1 MRGQIVGT
9 GAQQTW
15 RRLTSAPVGNT
26 PIGTIHAIYTN
37 VCPTGYLPCDGSA
50 YDTTQF
56 PDLYA
61 LLTTAGVAN
70 PDHTPDFRE
79 CALVGV
85 GNNSTDTFG
94 THDIY
99 TLGQFKDCQAQATG
113 GGTLSLKSAGY
124 TVSGNNVIL
133 NTTVNAAN
141 RKLVTQYIGDASAT
155 DLQTITVGSGSGA
168 TTTRNRS
175 KGVYWIIKATVGN
188 EISDINQLADDLRDE
203 MTLCMQLKPV
213 NVLPTGA
220 DITTDMYYCNGTY
233 YVGQVDAS
241 DPTQS
246 ICVPLD
252 TAVVSN
258 TVAEDNMGAVTSNA
272 VWEWSRY
279 ENAVRLNFYAE
290 GTTGIVSGQGIEI
303 PATYDTADKQ
313 TEYMLNYV
321 RDISIAKDKPLVYCG
336 AAYFLNAS
344 NTTSIICSI
353 NTYTFQITTVKGAT
367 NYWARGLFANTSGN
381 AAYSNAVAGISQTGS
396 FWALRQCETAVGDDT
411 VAVNFSVTSTS
422 SSATYTAPA
431 DGIVKAH
438 VTNLT
443 GGNDVFLVVNGVNVD
458 HCPFW
463 RAGAITMSAPVA
475 KGDTY
480 YVATTTA
487 SGDSKMFVN
496 SIEFTRVNHWTGRAT
511 SW

>member
-141 RKLVTQYIGDASAT
+141 RKLVTQYIADASAT
-155 DLQTITVGSGSGA
+155 DLQTITVGGGSGA

-203 MTLCMQLKPV
+203 MALCMQLKPV

-233 YVGQVDAS
+233 YVGQVNAS

-279 ENAVRLNFYAE
+279 ENAVRLNFQTNDD
-290 GTTGIVSGQGIEI
+290 GTGGILIDTT
-303 PATYDTADKQ
+303 TYDTADKQ
-313 TEYMLNYV
+313 IEYVMNYI
-321 RDISIAKDKPLVYCG
+321 RNIAINSNRQVTYCG
-336 AAYFLNAS
+336 CIGTRNAS
-344 NTTSIICSI
+344 NTTSIAYPTLYNYVIVSNI
-353 NTYTFQITTVKGAT
+353 GASGW
-367 NYWARGLFANTSGN
+367 WARGSFFTDDVNLGYEIN
-381 AAYSNAVAGISQTGS
+381 AIAGISQGGS
-396 FWALRQCETAVGDDT
+396 FWIRRQCERSRDLTHAVTNITITA
-411 VAVNFSVTSTS
+411 AAPTS
-422 SSATYTAPA
+422 TYTADR
-431 DGIVKAH
+431 DGEVIVH
-438 VTNLT
+438 ITNQT
-443 GGNDVFLVVNGVNVD
+443 GGYTPTLAVNGAAVD
-458 HCPFW
+458 SCPFFNPGACTL
-463 RAGAITMSAPVA
+463 RARVS

-480 YVATTTA
+480 FVNTDCP
-487 SGDSKMFVN
+487 SGDSRMRINVMGIQGI
-496 SIEFTRVNHWTGRAT
+496 SHWTDRAT

>member
-61 LLTTAGVAN
+61 LLQTAGVAN

-79 CALVGV
+79 CALIGV
-85 GNNSTDTFG
+85 GTNSTDTLG
-94 THDIY
+94 THDVY

-133 NTTVNAAN
+133 NTTVNASN
-141 RKLVTQYIGDASAT
+141 RKLVTQYIADASAT
-155 DLQTITVGSGSGA
+155 DLQTITVGGGSGA

-203 MTLCMQLKPV
+203 MALCMQLKPV

-233 YVGQVDAS
+233 YVGQVDES

-279 ENAVRLNFYAE
+279 ENAVRLNFFSA
-290 GTTGIVSGQGIEI
+290 GIQAPGAGIEF
-303 PATYDTADKQ
+303 PSTCDTADKQ
-313 TEYMLNYV
+313 AEYMLNYV
-321 RDISIAKDKPLVYCG
+321 RDISIAKDKPLDYCG
-336 AAYFLNAS
+336 TCQFKNAS
-344 NTTSIICSI
+344 NTTSIACPEIY
-353 NTYTFQITTVKGAT
+353 NFQIVVAKGAN
-367 NYWARGLFANTSGN
+367 NYWARGYFSNTSGA
-381 AAYSNAVAGISQTGS
+381 AAYTNATSGITQSGT
-396 FWALRQCETAVGDDT
+396 FWILRQCETAVGDNT
-411 VAVNFSVTSTS
+411 VAVNFAVTGPSP
-422 SSATYTAPA
+422 SATYTAPA

-443 GGNDVFLVVNGVNVD
+443 GGNDVFLVVNGVNAD

-463 RAGAITMSAPVA
+463 RAGSITMSAPVA
-475 KGDTY
+475 KGDIY
-480 YVATTTA
+480 YVASTTA
-487 SGDSKMFVN
+487 AGDSKMFVN
-496 SIEFTRVNHWTGRAT
+496 SIEFTRVNHWTNRAV

>member
-85 GNNSTDTFG
+85 GNNSTDTLG

-99 TLGQFKDCQAQATG
+99 TLGQFKDCQAQALN

-124 TVSGNNVIL
+124 TVTSNNVIL

-141 RKLVTQYIGDASAT
+141 RKLVTQYVADASAT
-155 DLQTITVGSGSGA
+155 DLQTITVSGGSGA
-168 TTTRNRS
+168 STTRTRS

-203 MTLCMQLKPV
+203 MALCMQLKPV

-272 VWEWSRY
+272 VWEQSHY
-279 ENAVRLNFYAE
+279 ENAVRLNFCAE
-290 GTTGIVSGQGIEI
+290 GSSDMVDGQAIEI

-313 TEYMLNYV
+313 IEYMLSYV
-321 RDISIAKDKPLVYCG
+321 RSISVTKDKPLLYCG
-336 AAYFLNAS
+336 ACRTINAS
-344 NTTSIICSI
+344 NTTSVACPDIY
-353 NTYTFQITTVKGAT
+353 NFQIAVVKGAG
-367 NYWARGLFANTSGN
+367 NYWVRGNFANASGN
-381 AAYSNAVAGISQTGS
+381 PTHSNAMASISQTGV
-396 FWALRQCETAVGDDT
+396 FWILRQCDVSASSTRVANNVTITA
-411 VAVNFSVTSTS
+411 AAPTS
-422 SSATYTAPA
+422 TYTADR
-431 DGIVKAH
+431 DGEVWAH
-438 VTNLT
+438 ISNNT
-443 GGNDVFLVVNGVNVD
+443 GGYTAGLRVNGVEVD
-458 HCPFW
+458 ACPFHRGGSCTL
-463 RAGAITMSAPVA
+463 RARVS

-480 YVATTTA
+480 YVSTDNP
-487 SGDSKMFVN
+487 SGDSRMLVQTMG
-496 SIEFTRVNHWTGRAT
+496 IQGINHWTNKAV

>member
-61 LLTTAGVAN
+61 LLTTAGVTN

-85 GNNSTDTFG
+85 GNNSTDTLG

-99 TLGQFKDCQAQATG
+99 TLGQFKDCQAH
-113 GGTLSLKSAGY
+113 GTLSLKSAGY
-124 TVSGNNVIL
+124 TVTGNNVIL

-141 RKLVTQYIGDASAT
+141 RKLVTQYISDASAT
-155 DLQTITVGSGSGA
+155 DLQTITVGSAS
-168 TTTRNRS
+168 TTRTRS

-203 MTLCMQLKPV
+203 MALCMQLKPV

-246 ICVPLD
+246 ICVPLETGAGSSIFVGTQAEWDALSTAEKNEYSQASLTDVNSVVHVPTD
-252 TAVVSN
+252 TIEN
-258 TVAEDNMGAVTSNA
+258 GNLQPVTSNA
-272 VWEWSRY
+272 VYDALAKINGSTSVVWGNSRTVNVETGATDWWSLIPP
-279 ENAVRLNFYAE
+279 AVPSGKYILWYFAYVSSPAANNVRASLAYGS
-290 GTTGIVSGQGIEI
+290 GTDGKPDSVITRADVDVSGVEI
-303 PATYDTADKQ
+303 KIGAV
-313 TEYMLNYV
+313 V
-321 RDISIAKDKPLVYCG
+321 RDK
-336 AAYFLNAS
+336 
-344 NTTSIICSI
+344 
-353 NTYTFQITTVKGAT
+353 
-367 NYWARGLFANTSGN
+367 
-381 AAYSNAVAGISQTGS
+381 
-396 FWALRQCETAVGDDT
+396 
-411 VAVNFSVTSTS
+411 
-422 SSATYTAPA
+422 
-431 DGIVKAH
+431 
-438 VTNLT
+438 
-443 GGNDVFLVVNGVNVD
+443 
-458 HCPFW
+458 
-463 RAGAITMSAPVA
+463 
-475 KGDTY
+475 
-480 YVATTTA
+480 
-487 SGDSKMFVN
+487 
-496 SIEFTRVNHWTGRAT
+496 
-511 SW
+511 

>member
-133 NTTVNAAN
+133 NSTVNAAN
-141 RKLVTQYIGDASAT
+141 RKLVTQYIADASAT
-155 DLQTITVGSGSGA
+155 DLQTITVGGGSGA

-203 MTLCMQLKPV
+203 MALCMQLKPV

-233 YVGQVDAS
+233 YVGQVNAS

-279 ENAVRLNFYAE
+279 ENAVRLNFYTE
-290 GTTGIVSGQGIEI
+290 GNPLASGQGIEI

-313 TEYMLNYV
+313 ANYMLNYV
-321 RDISIAKDKPLVYCG
+321 RDISIAKDKSLVYCG
-336 AAYFLNAS
+336 NVYFLNAS
-344 NTTSIICSI
+344 NTTSIIRP
-353 NTYTFQITTVKGAT
+353 NTYTFQIVTIRGST
-367 NYWARGLFANTSGN
+367 NYWARGLFSNTSGN
-381 AAYSNAVAGISQTGS
+381 ANFANAIAGITQDGNSWR
-396 FWALRQCETAVGDDT
+396 FRQCERSVNIARVANNATITA
-411 VAVNFSVTSTS
+411 AAPTS
-422 SSATYTAPA
+422 TYTADR
-431 DGIVKAH
+431 DGEVFAH
-438 VTNLT
+438 ISNNT
-443 GGNDVFLVVNGVNVD
+443 GGYTATLVVNEVEVD
-458 HCPFW
+458 SCPFHRGGSCTL
-463 RAGAITMSAPVA
+463 RARVS

-480 YVATTTA
+480 QARTDCP
-487 SGDSKMFVN
+487 SGDSRMLVQTMG
-496 SIEFTRVNHWTGRAT
+496 IQGINHWTDRAT

>member
-61 LLTTAGVAN
+61 LLTTAGVTN

-85 GNNSTDTFG
+85 GNNSTDTLG

-99 TLGQFKDCQAQATG
+99 TLGQFKDCQAQAPS

-124 TVSGNNVIL
+124 TVTGNNVIL
-133 NTTVNAAN
+133 NSTVNAAN
-141 RKLVTQYIGDASAT
+141 RKLVTQYIADASAT

-168 TTTRNRS
+168 STTRARS

-203 MTLCMQLKPV
+203 MALCMQLKPV

-233 YVGQVDAS
+233 YVGQVDTS

-272 VWEWSRY
+272 VWEQSHY
-279 ENAVRLNFYAE
+279 ENAVRLNFYPE

-303 PATYDTADKQ
+303 PATYDTTDKQ
-313 TEYMLNYV
+313 IEYMLNYV

-336 AAYFLNAS
+336 MCITTNAS
-344 NTTSIICSI
+344 NTTSVACPSI
-353 NTYTFQITTVKGAT
+353 YTFQIATVKYDT
-367 NYWARGLFANTSGN
+367 DYWARAQFIPTSSR
-381 AAYSNAVAGISQTGS
+381 AHSNVVAGAQTGQA
-396 FWALRQCETAVGDDT
+396 WILRQYNVSANSIRVANNVTITA
-411 VAVNFSVTSTS
+411 AAPTS
-422 SSATYTAPA
+422 TYTADR
-431 DGIVKAH
+431 DGEVFAH
-438 VTNLT
+438 ISNNT
-443 GGNDVFLVVNGVNVD
+443 GGYTPFLVVNGAEVD
-458 HCPFW
+458 SCPFYRPGSCTL
-463 RAGAITMSAPVA
+463 RARVS

-480 YVATTTA
+480 QVRTDNP
-487 SGDSKMFVN
+487 SGDSRMLVQTLG
-496 SIEFTRVNHWTGRAT
+496 IQGINHWTDRAT

>member
-15 RRLTSAPVGNT
+15 RRLTSAQVGNT

-50 YDTTQF
+50 YDTTQY

-61 LLTTAGVAN
+61 LLTTAGVTN

-85 GNNSTDTFG
+85 GNNSTDTLG

-99 TLGQFKDCQAQATG
+99 TLGQFKDCQAH
-113 GGTLSLKSAGY
+113 GTLSLKSAGY
-124 TVSGNNVIL
+124 TVTGNNVIL
-133 NTTVNAAN
+133 NSTVNAAN
-141 RKLVTQYIGDASAT
+141 RKLVTQYIADASAT
-155 DLQTITVGSGSGA
+155 DLQTITVGGGSGA

-203 MTLCMQLKPV
+203 MALCMQLKPV

-233 YVGQVDAS
+233 YVGQVNEA

-272 VWEWSRY
+272 VWEQSHY
-279 ENAVRLNFYAE
+279 ENAVRINFYPE
-290 GTTGIVSGQGIEI
+290 GSTGIASGQGIEI
-303 PATYDTADKQ
+303 PSTYDTADKQ
-313 TEYMLNYV
+313 IEYMLNYV
-321 RDISIAKDKPLVYCG
+321 RNISIAKDKPLVYCG
-336 AAYFLNAS
+336 MCTTTNAS
-344 NTTSIICSI
+344 NTTSIACSGS
-353 NTYTFQITTVKGAT
+353 YTFQIVTSKGRT
-367 NYWARGLFANTSGN
+367 NYWAKAQFIIAEGESIHSNVIAGLSQRGPLW
-381 AAYSNAVAGISQTGS
+381 VR
-396 FWALRQCETAVGDDT
+396 RQCEVSVNTLLVAQNISITA
-411 VAVNFSVTSTS
+411 AAPTS
-422 SSATYTAPA
+422 TYTADR
-431 DGIVKAH
+431 DGEVYVHI
-438 VTNLT
+438 TNQT
-443 GGNDVFLVVNGVNVD
+443 SGYTPSLVVNGNVVD
-458 HCPFW
+458 YCPFH
-463 RAGAITMSAPVA
+463 RAGACTLRARVSR
-475 KGDTY
+475 GDTY
-480 YVATTTA
+480 YVRTDCP
-487 SGDSKMFVN
+487 SGDSRMFIN
-496 SIEFTRVNHWTGRAT
+496 AMGIQGINHLTDKAT

>member
-61 LLTTAGVAN
+61 LLTTAGVTN

-99 TLGQFKDCQAQATG
+99 TLGQFKDCQAQALN
-113 GGTLSLKSAGY
+113 GGTLSIKSAGY

-133 NTTVNAAN
+133 NSTVNAAN
-141 RKLVTQYIGDASAT
+141 RKLVTQYIADASAT

-168 TTTRNRS
+168 STTRARS

-203 MTLCMQLKPV
+203 MALCMQLKPV

-272 VWEWSRY
+272 VWEQSHY

-290 GTTGIVSGQGIEI
+290 GTTGMVSGQGIEI
-303 PATYDTADKQ
+303 PSTYDTVDKQ
-313 TEYMLNYV
+313 IEYMLNYV

-336 AAYFLNAS
+336 MCTPANAS
-344 NTTSIICSI
+344 NTTSVACPSV
-353 NTYTFQITTVKGAT
+353 YTFQIVTTKGAT
-367 NYWARGLFANTSGN
+367 NYWARAQFIASSAGG
-381 AAYSNAVAGISQTGS
+381 YSNAVAGVSQTGG
-396 FWALRQCETAVGDDT
+396 FHILRQCNVSISNTLVANNITITA
-411 VAVNFSVTSTS
+411 AAPTS
-422 SSATYTAPA
+422 TYTADR
-431 DGIVKAH
+431 DGEVYVH
-438 VTNLT
+438 VTNQT
-443 GGNDVFLVVNGVNVD
+443 GGYTPTLVVNGVGVD
-458 HCPFW
+458 TCPFY
-463 RAGAITMSAPVA
+463 RPGSCTLRGRIS

-480 YVATTTA
+480 YVGTDCP
-487 SGDSKMFVN
+487 SGDSRMFIN
-496 SIEFTRVNHWTGRAT
+496 GMGIQGINHWTSRAT

>member
-61 LLTTAGVAN
+61 LLTTAGVTN

-99 TLGQFKDCQAQATG
+99 TLGQFKDCQAQALS
-113 GGTLSLKSAGY
+113 GGTLSIKSAGY

-133 NTTVNAAN
+133 NSTVNAAN
-141 RKLVTQYIGDASAT
+141 RKLVTQYIADASAT

-203 MTLCMQLKPV
+203 MALCMQLKPV

-233 YVGQVDAS
+233 YVGQVNAS

-272 VWEWSRY
+272 VWEQSHY
-279 ENAVRLNFYAE
+279 ENAVRLNFYPE
-290 GTTGIVSGQGIEI
+290 DHPMTSGQGISI
-303 PATYDTADKQ
+303 PATNDTADKQ
-313 TEYMLNYV
+313 IQYMLNYV

-336 AAYFLNAS
+336 ICRLFNAA
-344 NTTSIICSI
+344 NTTSIACTIDAC
-353 NTYTFQITTVKGAT
+353 TFQITVVKGET
-367 NYWARGLFANTSGN
+367 SYYARGLFSNTAGN
-381 AAYSNAVAGISQTGS
+381 ANYSNVIAAINQNGAGWI
-396 FWALRQCETAVGDDT
+396 LRQCNVSISNTVVANNITITA
-411 VAVNFSVTSTS
+411 AAPTS
-422 SSATYTAPA
+422 TYTADR
-431 DGIVKAH
+431 DGEVYVH
-438 VTNLT
+438 VTNQT
-443 GGNDVFLVVNGVNVD
+443 GGYTPSLVINGVVVD
-458 HCPFW
+458 TCPFH
-463 RAGAITMSAPVA
+463 RAGACTLRGRIS

-480 YVATTTA
+480 RVITDCP
-487 SGDSKMFVN
+487 SGDTRMFIN
-496 SIEFTRVNHWTGRAT
+496 CMGIQGINHWTSRAT

>member
-133 NTTVNAAN
+133 NSTVNAAN
-141 RKLVTQYIGDASAT
+141 RKLVTQYIADASAT
-155 DLQTITVGSGSGA
+155 DLQTITVGGGSGA

-203 MTLCMQLKPV
+203 MALCMQLKPV

-233 YVGQVDAS
+233 YVGQVNAS

-279 ENAVRLNFYAE
+279 ENAVRLNFYTE
-290 GTTGIVSGQGIEI
+290 GNPLASGQGIEI

-313 TEYMLNYV
+313 ANYMLNYV
-321 RDISIAKDKPLVYCG
+321 RDISIAKDKSLVYCG
-336 AAYFLNAS
+336 NVYFLNAS
-344 NTTSIICSI
+344 NTTSIIRP
-353 NTYTFQITTVKGAT
+353 NTYTFQIVTIRGST
-367 NYWARGLFANTSGN
+367 NYWARGLFSNTSGN
-381 AAYSNAVAGISQTGS
+381 ANFANAIAGISQTGS
-396 FWALRQCETAVGDDT
+396 FWALRQCERSVNNTIVANNITITA
-411 VAVNFSVTSTS
+411 AAPTS
-422 SSATYTAPA
+422 TYTADR
-431 DGIVKAH
+431 DGEVYVHI
-438 VTNLT
+438 TNQS
-443 GGNDVFLVVNGVNVD
+443 GGYTATLVVNEVGVD
-458 HCPFW
+458 TCPFH
-463 RAGAITMSAPVA
+463 RPGACTLRGHIS

-480 YVATTTA
+480 QVITDCP
-487 SGDSKMFVN
+487 SGDTRMFIN
-496 SIEFTRVNHWTGRAT
+496 CMGIQGISHWTDRAT